1 MNITIRRRNNKYY
14 IDDELEVTRFKA
26 FDVINKALALIESL
40 SSIYTIRFKY
50 LDEYISIELVKEN
63 LKKYIDNTDQV
74 CIVSD
79 LECDFFMSFK
89 NINYYSIGY
98 KEKEN
103 DNKFIIVREYQELD
117 NATKKAKLLLNE
129 KKRDIVISKCNL
141 DDEFYREDILY
152 ANRNTQYK
160 LITKK

>member
-1 MNITIRRRNNKYY
+1 MDITIRRRNNKYY

-50 LDEYISIELVKEN
+50 LDEYISLELVKEN

-79 LECDFFMSFK
+79 LECDFFVCFE

-98 KEKEN
+98 KEKES

-117 NATKKAKLLLNE
+117 NATRKAKLLLNE

-141 DDEFYREDILY
+141 DDEFYSEDILY
-152 ANRNTQYK
+152 ANRNTQYR
-160 LITKK
+160 LIAKK

>member
-79 LECDFFMSFK
+79 QR
-89 NINYYSIGY
+89 I
-98 KEKEN
+98 
-103 DNKFIIVREYQELD
+103 YQ
-117 NATKKAKLLLNE
+117 
-129 KKRDIVISKCNL
+129 
-141 DDEFYREDILY
+141 ILF
-152 ANRNTQYK
+152 
-160 LITKK
+160 

>member
-117 NATKKAKLLLNE
+117 NATK
-129 KKRDIVISKCNL
+129 ISSVA
-141 DDEFYREDILY
+141 ILIKPY
-152 ANRNTQYK
+152 C
-160 LITKK
+160 IE